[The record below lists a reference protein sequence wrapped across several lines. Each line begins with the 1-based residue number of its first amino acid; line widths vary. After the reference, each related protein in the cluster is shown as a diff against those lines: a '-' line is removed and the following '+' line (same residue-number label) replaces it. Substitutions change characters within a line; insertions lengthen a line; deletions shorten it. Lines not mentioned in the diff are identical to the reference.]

1 MIAKRLKKASIP
13 EKKSDVETLFLTKPD
28 IKRAKQFVQARV
40 NDNVELYKR
49 RGGFKEVD
57 ILSGAL
63 AEIAVYKLLK
73 SKGFPV
79 GKPDFTIHE
88 VRKKSFDPDL
98 FDGLHHF
105 HVKGQTL
112 ESKALYGASWIM
124 QRTDPI
130 INSPQ
135 RLHYM
140 VPCTVDT
147 DTGRVE
153 IYGVMSIMSLV
164 QNGCIGECKNAWFQK
179 TKVAIYLDHIE
190 GILSKAARWGF
201 VRTGLSRLEE

>member
-1 MIAKRLKKASIP
+1 MSSLVQTIFLK
-13 EKKSDVETLFLTKPD
+13 KPD
-28 IKRAKQFVQARV
+28 ITRAKKFAKARV
-40 NDNVELYKR
+40 NDNVELYKK
-49 RGGFKEVD
+49 RGGFKEID
-57 ILSGAL
+57 IISGAM
-63 AEIAVYKLLK
+63 AEIAVYKLLTE
-73 SKGFPV
+73 KGFPV

-98 FDGLHHF
+98 YDGLHHF

-112 ESKALYGASWIM
+112 ESKEMYGASWIM

-130 INSPQ
+130 INNPKK
-135 RLHYM
+135 LHYM

-153 IYGVMSIMSLV
+153 IYGVMSLLTLV

-179 TKVAIYLDHIE
+179 TKIAIYLDHIE
-190 GILSKAARWGF
+190 GILSDKARWGF
-201 VRTGLSRLEE
+201 FAKGLKRLEE